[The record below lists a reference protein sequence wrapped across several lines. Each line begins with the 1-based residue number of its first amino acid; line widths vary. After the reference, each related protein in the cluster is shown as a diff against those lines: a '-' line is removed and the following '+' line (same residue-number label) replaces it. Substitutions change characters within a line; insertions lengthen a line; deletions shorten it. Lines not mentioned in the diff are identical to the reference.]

1 MDFYNFD
8 KSQFEKTN
16 FFNSVT
22 SDIDTLTMGL
32 RLYEGIEIFK
42 LYDKSIIEND
52 AFKELQN
59 KNAIRIKNGFLKVNK
74 NYMIKLNSIINFL
87 INP

>member
-1 MDFYNFD
+1 
-8 KSQFEKTN
+8 
-16 FFNSVT
+16 
-22 SDIDTLTMGL
+22 MGL
-32 RLYEGIEIFK
+32 RLYEGIETFK
-42 LYDKSIIEND
+42 LYDKSIIESD

-59 KNAIRIKNGFLKVNK
+59 KNVIKIKNGFLKVNK

>member
-1 MDFYNFD
+1 
-8 KSQFEKTN
+8 
-16 FFNSVT
+16 
-22 SDIDTLTMGL
+22 MGL
-32 RLYEGIEIFK
+32 RLYEGIETFK
-42 LYDKSIIEND
+42 LHDKSIIENN

-59 KNAIRIKNGFLKVNK
+59 RNVIKIKNGSLKVNK

>member
-1 MDFYNFD
+1 
-8 KSQFEKTN
+8 
-16 FFNSVT
+16 
-22 SDIDTLTMGL
+22 MGL
-32 RLYEGIEIFK
+32 RLYEGIETFK
-42 LYDKSIIEND
+42 LYDKSIIKSE

-59 KNAIRIKNGFLKVNK
+59 KNVIKIKNGFLKVNK